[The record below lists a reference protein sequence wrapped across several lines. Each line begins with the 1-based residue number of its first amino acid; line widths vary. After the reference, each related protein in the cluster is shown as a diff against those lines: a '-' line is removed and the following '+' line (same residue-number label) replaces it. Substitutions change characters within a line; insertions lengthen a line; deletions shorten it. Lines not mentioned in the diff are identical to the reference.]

1 MHFIQNELYDYK
13 NEEEIE
19 DFIEHKL
26 CPRMQVVI
34 TKEACDTFIQQYGP
48 QVLNLIAQKLFDP
61 STVCQKELNLCANT
75 TGVAIEP
82 IQPQQDFQMIQQNQ
96 KCDLCVSL
104 VQQMDT
110 LLENPAF
117 DKEVSKIVEKACHPL
132 QRARRVECELMV
144 EAFAPYFL
152 QMIGRLNDANQ
163 ICRSIDMCYSSGGVH
178 MLGGHKCT
186 FGPTY
191 WCHTI
196 AHAES
201 CKATHFCKNKVWKA
215 MP

>member
-1 MHFIQNELYDYK
+1 
-13 NEEEIE
+13 
-19 DFIEHKL
+19 
-26 CPRMQVVI
+26 MQVVI

-75 TGVAIEP
+75 TSVAVEP
-82 IQPQQDFQMIQQNQ
+82 IQPQQDFQLIQQNQ

-132 QRARRVECELMV
+132 ARARRVECELMV

-152 QMIGRLNDANQ
+152 QMIGSLNDANQ
-163 ICRSIDMCYSSGGVH
+163 ICRVSDV
-178 MLGGHKCT
+178 
-186 FGPTY
+186 
-191 WCHTI
+191 
-196 AHAES
+196 
-201 CKATHFCKNKVWKA
+201 
-215 MP
+215 